1 MNRQREI
8 LLNTLLALST
18 GLFTGGVVT
27 TIVAQDKGFEILTLA
42 YLPALMAYYFYVAL
56 SVLQKEEDVKKN
68 KLFAVITLLV
78 CIFGLLLLFI

>member
-1 MNRQREI
+1 
-8 LLNTLLALST
+8 
-18 GLFTGGVVT
+18 
-27 TIVAQDKGFEILTLA
+27 
-42 YLPALMAYYFYVAL
+42 MAYYFYVAL